1 MTIEMFISTYGY
13 LALFAGAFVEEATFV
28 VMAGFLAHEGY
39 FPMLTVMAVASLA
52 AFSGAE
58 ALFLYGRWQGAEW
71 LNRHPKKL
79 ASIQR
84 ARRFMARNQ
93 TLVILGFRYIYG
105 LHTIAPIM
113 LGMSKVNVRRFTWV
127 NAVGA
132 LAWAVIFTLAGY
144 GFGRALNALLA
155 DLRHLE
161 RHIMAVIAIAG
172 ASAWVIYRIRQRKRG
187 IPRDEPSG

>member
-1 MTIEMFISTYGY
+1 MSIETIISTYGLPA
-13 LALFAGAFVEEATFV
+13 LAAGALTEESTFV
-28 VMAGFLAHEGY
+28 IMAGFLAHEGY
-39 FPMLTVMAVASLA
+39 FPMLTVIAVASLA
-52 AFSGAE
+52 AFAGTE
-58 ALFLYGRWQGAEW
+58 ILFLFGRWQGADW

-79 ASIQR
+79 PSIQR
-84 ARRFMARNQ
+84 ARHFMARNQ

-113 LGMSKVNVRRFTWV
+113 LGMSTVNARRFTWV
-127 NAVGA
+127 NAAGA

-161 RHIMAVIAIAG
+161 RHIMAAIAIAG
-172 ASAWVIYRIRQRKRG
+172 ASAWLIYRILQRRRG
-187 IPRDEPSG
+187 IPAAF